1 MEASK
6 IRLTVPEGIDPS
18 RVLGAG
24 DGVLRAL
31 ESLVRAHVIA
41 RGDSIAVSGD
51 PDEVELVA
59 RFFEHAFREA
69 AAGRTL
75 SADDV
80 SRCLAVLRD
89 GEHEATSL
97 RDDVLLSYRGRVI
110 RPKTLGQKRYV
121 DAIRSH
127 TITFGLGPAGTGKT
141 YLAMALAVAALK
153 RHEVG
158 RLILTRPVVEAGENL
173 GFLPGTINEKVDPY
187 IRPLYDALFDMTDM
201 ERGNSLIEQ
210 GVIEIAPLAFMRGRT
225 MNDAFVILDEAQNT
239 SPEQMKMFLTRI
251 GFGSRAVITGDV
263 TQVDLP
269 DGKRSGLKEAVRV
282 IQGLEDVAV
291 CTLDHKDVVRHEL
304 VSRIIKAYET
314 YDQQRQNK
322 EKESHEKR
330 KYYGK
335 IKG

>member
-1 MEASK
+1 MHAGRFMEASK

-31 ESLVRAHVIA
+31 ESLVRAHVVA
-41 RGDSIAVSGD
+41 RGDSISVSGD

-89 GEHEATSL
+89 SEHEATSL
-97 RDDVLLSYRGRVI
+97 RDDVLLSYRGRII

-173 GFLPGTINEKVDPY
+173 GFLPGTLEEKIDPY
-187 IRPLYDALFDMTDM
+187 MRPLYDALFDMMDRERTDELM
-201 ERGNSLIEQ
+201 ER
-210 GVIEIAPLAFMRGRT
+210 GVIEIAPLAYMRGRT
-225 MNDAFVILDEAQNT
+225 LSDAFVVLDEAQNT
-239 SPEQMKMFLTRI
+239 TPEQMKMFLTRL
-251 GFGSRAVITGDV
+251 GFNSKFVITGDLSQRDLV
-263 TQVDLP
+263 GRRGGLADVEKILGRVD
-269 DGKRSGLKEAVRV
+269 
-282 IQGLEDVAV
+282 DVAFSH
-291 CTLDHKDVVRHEL
+291 LERADVVRHAL
-304 VSRIIKAYET
+304 VGRIVEAYDT
-314 YDQQRQNK
+314 YDDVREK
-322 EKESHEKR
+322 RVRDRKESR
-330 KYYGK
+330 
-335 IKG
+335 